1 MIYFLIQIK
10 EFSELRKKYEILK
23 LNFQKLEIENTK
35 KIKKLKD
42 YKKKTKNLEK
52 KQKSLQL
59 IVLDQRNL

>member
-10 EFSELRKKYEILK
+10 EFSELRKKYEILE

-42 YKKKTKNLEK
+42 YKKKSKNLEK
-52 KQKSLQL
+52 KQKILQL